1 MTFWVWLTNANVSMR
16 RLYSITIKDTGLSEN
31 ELRRRWREGM
41 SRVDFVK
48 WLGEKH
54 DLTPRGE
61 WGWS

>member
-41 SRVDFVK
+41 SPVDFVK